1 MGDLIG
7 SARALSIGI
16 VLTRMLMS
24 AQTLPSTAS
33 KPTLVNP
40 LPSTSAL
47 LQAKPELDS
56 SQTYSLPE
64 LVDFAQSH
72 NPETRIA
79 WEVAKQRADQA
90 GVARASLYP
99 TVAVA
104 ALAQQER
111 HRVLFGSAFYRQDV
125 TIVQPTL
132 EVYYTI
138 LDFGARRAGI
148 EVARAGTLA
157 AELTFNDTH
166 RKLIYS
172 VAAGYYRLNSAL
184 AQGEAAHATLT
195 NAETVQAA
203 VEERLRNGL
212 ATLPDALEARA
223 ATAQAS
229 YELETVRGLER
240 LAHGELA
247 DSLGIRPTAAIKI
260 QPLNPAQT
268 PALAETAE
276 AFIQRAILQRP
287 DLQAQ
292 ATRLQAADAE
302 IRSARSQYFP
312 KLTLFGFDRRAVS
325 ARVSA
330 SFARYLRNCTILVAQ
345 VKLHLDRI

>member
-1 MGDLIG
+1 M
-7 SARALSIGI
+7 SYGI
-16 VLTRMLMS
+16 LLTRFFMT

-33 KPTLVNP
+33 KPTVITP
-40 LPSTSAL
+40 VPSTSGL
-47 LQAKPELDS
+47 LQPKSELVPTR
-56 SQTYSLPE
+56 TYSLPE

-79 WEVAKQRADQA
+79 WELAKQRADQA
-90 GVARASLYP
+90 GVAQASLYP

-104 ALAQQER
+104 ALAQQDR
-111 HRVLFGSAFYRQDV
+111 HRVLFGSAFYQQDV
-125 TIVQPTL
+125 TVVEPTL
-132 EVYYTI
+132 EVYYTV

-172 VAAGYYRLNSAL
+172 VASGYYRLNSAL
-184 AQGEAAHATLT
+184 AQADAAQATLM
-195 NAETVQAA
+195 NAQTVQAA

-240 LAHGELA
+240 LAHGQLA
-247 DSLGIRPTAAIKI
+247 DSLGIRPTTAIKI
-260 QPLNPAQT
+260 QPLDTNANSGSWRDGRS
-268 PALAETAE
+268 
-276 AFIQRAILQRP
+276 FHSKRAILQRP
-287 DLQAQ
+287 DLLAQ
-292 ATRLQAADAE
+292 ATRLQAADAA

-312 KLTLFGFDRRAVS
+312 KLTFSGSTDEQYQRGSQPPLPGIS
-325 ARVSA
+325 G
-330 SFARYLRNCTILVAQ
+330 NCTILVSQA
-345 VKLHLDRI
+345 KLHLDRI